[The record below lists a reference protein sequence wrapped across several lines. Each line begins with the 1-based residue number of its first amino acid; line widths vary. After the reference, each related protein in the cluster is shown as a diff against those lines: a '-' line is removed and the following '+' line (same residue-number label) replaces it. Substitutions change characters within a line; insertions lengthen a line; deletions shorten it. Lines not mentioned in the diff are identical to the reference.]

1 MDIAIPKYLQQLK
14 PYVAG
19 KPISEVQAQYG
30 ISSPIKLASN
40 ENPLGPSPKAIE
52 AIRQALKDIH
62 RYPDGHCW
70 NLRRKLATYLQ
81 IEEQQIVLG
90 NGSDEIMALIG
101 QALLLPGEE
110 VIMPHPAFSIYEK
123 VAVMAQA
130 RLLKVPLK
138 ELSIDL
144 EGIKEK
150 VGSQT
155 KLIFL
160 TNPHNPTGSFLEK
173 KDLEDFLKSLPASV
187 LVVLDE
193 AYIDFVQFK
202 RYFNSVTLL
211 ESFSNLIILR
221 TFSKAYGLAGLRI
234 GYGIL
239 RPELARFLETV
250 RYPFNVNVLAQIGA
264 TAALDD
270 KDFLEQ
276 TQRITWEGR
285 QFLTEALTSLGVK
298 VYPSEANFILIYV
311 GKKAKKI
318 YEGLLKKGIIVR
330 PMGSYDLADYLRISI
345 GKPEENQVFIEA
357 FKEIWQK

>member
-1 MDIAIPKYLQQLK
+1 MDIAVPKYLQQLK

-19 KPISEVQAQYG
+19 KPIAEVQAQYG
-30 ISSPIKLASN
+30 ISSPTKLASN

-52 AIRQALKDIH
+52 AISKALKDIH
-62 RYPDGHCW
+62 RYPDSHCLS
-70 NLRRKLATYLQ
+70 LRRKLATYLQ
-81 IEEQQIVLG
+81 IEERQIVLG

-101 QALLLPGEE
+101 QALLLPEEE
-110 VIMPHPAFSIYEK
+110 VITPYPAFSIYEK

-130 RLLKVPLK
+130 RLFKVPLK
-138 ELSIDL
+138 ELKIDL
-144 EGIKEK
+144 KKIREK
-150 VGSQT
+150 VSSKT

-173 KDLEDFLKSLPASV
+173 EELVVFLKNLPSSV

-193 AYIDFVQFK
+193 AYIDFVQPQ
-202 RYFNSVTLL
+202 RRFNSIALL
-211 ESFSNLIILR
+211 ENFPNLIILR

-239 RPELARFLETV
+239 TPELARFLETV
-250 RYPFNVNVLAQIGA
+250 RYPFNVNALAQIGA

-270 KDFLEQ
+270 KDFLEK
-276 TQRITWEGR
+276 TQHTIWEGR
-285 QFLTEALTSLGVK
+285 QFLTAALTSLGVK
-298 VYPSEANFILIYV
+298 VYPSEANFLLIYV

-318 YEGLLKKGIIVR
+318 YEDLLKKGIIVR
-330 PMGSYDLADYLRISI
+330 PMVSYALADYLRISI
-345 GKPEENQVFIEA
+345 GKPEENQAFIET